1 DVEVDDAGE
10 QRLLPRRRPGRGRGH
25 DEGVRIGVGGQ
36 HPWARPGHQLGHDD
50 AEAGLGAGPGHVR
63 LPHFGHPQPRKC
75 LFDDDVTV
83 LGPHPQHPAGD
94 AAGEL
99 LDVERHGRLD
109 AVATEQEGDVSI
121 RLELVH
127 ADSCEGPGSACA
139 GAPRARDTWF
149 AASMTWGARAKASG
163 KERWTAGAETLTAPM
178 TNPTWSK
185 TGAAR
190 QRTPSR
196 SSSSSMAK
204 PCSRTHA
211 SSRCSRS
218 GSVM

>member
-1 DVEVDDAGE
+1 
-10 QRLLPRRRPGRGRGH
+10 
-25 DEGVRIGVGGQ
+25 
-36 HPWARPGHQLGHDD
+36 
-50 AEAGLGAGPGHVR
+50 
-63 LPHFGHPQPRKC
+63 RKC
-75 LFDDDVTV
+75 LLDDDVAL

-94 AAGEL
+94 PAGEL

-109 AVATEQEGDVSI
+109 AVPTEQTTDVGI
-121 RLELVH
+121 RVELLH
-127 ADSCEGPGSACA
+127 ADSCDGPGSAGA

-149 AASMTWGARAKASG
+149 AAAMTWGASAKAAG
-163 KERWTAGAETLTAPM
+163 GGRWTAGAETLTAPM

-185 TGAAR
+185 NGAAR

-204 PCSRTHA
+204 PCCRTHA

-218 GSVM
+218 GSVMVRGVRATSRSGSMSRWSWASGR